1 MRVDE
6 ERHNHCVNLTVRP
19 VTSLAKSGKRRTG
32 PARRL
37 RMRSTNGGRLVR
49 ETTE

>member
-6 ERHNHCVNLTVRP
+6 EPHNHCVNLTVRP

-37 RMRSTNGGRLVR
+37 RGALDRQEVNAS
-49 ETTE
+49 E